1 MRLALPLVTASAGP
15 SSARHGAGP
24 QAEEPLVATFKMVK
38 PTDAHVVTLEV
49 VGSKRVSPNVVRVTL
64 GGEGM
69 DLFTPMGFDQWFR
82 LFLSRDDQD
91 ALSLPTRTSGMWYVQ
106 YLATPKARRPW
117 VRNYTVR
124 AVRPDLRE
132 LDVDFVVHGD
142 GGPASSFALTA
153 QPGDRVGLLD
163 QGVGYNPRV
172 PHDWTL
178 VVADETGLP
187 AVAGICESL
196 PDDARGLAIV
206 ELPDLADAQEFRVPA
221 GVELR
226 WVARHGAGSLDGGSH
241 DDVPGRLAL
250 EAVKAAELPT
260 GAVYAYAVGE
270 SSLATGVRRHLVNDR
285 GVPKT
290 AIDFVGY
297 WRHGHAASS

>member
-1 MRLALPLVTASAGP
+1 MAN
-15 SSARHGAGP
+15 
-24 QAEEPLVATFKMVK
+24 FKIVK
-38 PTDAHVVTLEV
+38 PADAHVLTLEV
-49 VGSKRVSPNVVRVTL
+49 VGSKRVSPHVVRVTL

-69 DLFTPMGFDQWFR
+69 DHFTPMGYDQWFR
-82 LFLSRDDQD
+82 LFLTRPDQD
-91 ALSLPTRTSGMWYVQ
+91 ALSLPTRSSGLWYVQ
-106 YLATPKARRPW
+106 YLATPRARRPF
-117 VRNYTVR
+117 VRSYTVR

-132 LDVDFVVHGD
+132 MDVDFVVHGD
-142 GGPASSFALTA
+142 EGPASRFALTA
-153 QPGDRVGLLD
+153 EPGERVGLLD

-172 PHDWTL
+172 AHDWTL

-206 ELPDLADAQEFRVPA
+206 EVPDLADVQDFRVPA

-226 WVARHGAGSLDGGSH
+226 WIARADGAPTAEVLADVPSADVPAADVPGADGGH
-241 DDVPGRLAL
+241 ALPGRLAL
-250 EAVKAAELPT
+250 DAVLAAELPS
-260 GAVYAYAVGE
+260 APVYAYAVGE
-270 SSLATGVRRHLVNDR
+270 SSLVTGVRRHLVNDR

-290 AIDFVGY
+290 HVDFVGY

>member
-1 MRLALPLVTASAGP
+1 M
-15 SSARHGAGP
+15 
-24 QAEEPLVATFKMVK
+24 ATFKTVK
-38 PTDAHVVTLEV
+38 PADAHVVTLSV
-49 VGSKRVSPNVVRVTL
+49 VGSKRVSPHVVRVTL
-64 GGEGM
+64 GGDDME
-69 DLFTPMGFDQWFR
+69 LFTPMGFDQWFR
-82 LFLSRDDQD
+82 LFLARDDQD
-91 ALSLPTRTSGMWYVQ
+91 SLRLPTRTSGMWYVQ

-124 AVRPDLRE
+124 AARPDLRE
-132 LDVDFVVHGD
+132 IDVDFVVHGD
-142 GGPASSFALTA
+142 AGPASSFALSA

-178 VVADETGLP
+178 VVTDETGLP

-206 ELPDLADAQEFRVPA
+206 EIPEAADAQDFRVPA

-226 WVARHGAGSLDGGSH
+226 WVVREGAAPAGTDAHELL
-241 DDVPGRLAL
+241 PGALAL
-250 EAVKAAELPT
+250 EAVRSADLSSGP
-260 GAVYAYAVGE
+260 VYAYAVGE
-270 SSLATGVRRHLVNDR
+270 SALATGVRRHLVNDR
-285 GVPKT
+285 GVPK
-290 AIDFVGY
+290 ANIDFVGY

>member
-1 MRLALPLVTASAGP
+1 
-15 SSARHGAGP
+15 
-24 QAEEPLVATFKMVK
+24 VANFQTVR
-38 PTDAHVVTLEV
+38 PADAHVLTLDV
-49 VGSKRVSPNVVRVTL
+49 VGTKRVSPNVVRVTL

-69 DLFTPMGFDQWFR
+69 DHFTPMGYDQWFR
-82 LFLSRDDQD
+82 LFLSRPDQD
-91 ALSLPTRTSGMWYVQ
+91 VLRLPTRSSGLWYVQ
-106 YLATPKARRPW
+106 YLATPRAKRPY

-124 AVRPDLRE
+124 AVRADLRE

-142 GGPASSFALTA
+142 EGPASRFALTA
-153 QPGDRVGLLD
+153 EPGERVGLLD

-172 PHDWTL
+172 EHDWTL

-196 PDDARGLAIV
+196 PDDARGLAVV
-206 ELPDLADAQEFRVPA
+206 EIPDAGDVQDFRVPD

-226 WVARHGAGSLDGGSH
+226 WVVRGDDAAAGTADAAHHAL
-241 DDVPGRLAL
+241 PGRLAL
-250 EAVKAAELPT
+250 DTVLGADLPA
-260 GAVYAYAVGE
+260 GPVYAYAVGE

-290 AIDFVGY
+290 HVDFVGY

>member
-1 MRLALPLVTASAGP
+1 MANFQTVRPA
-15 SSARHGAGP
+15 
-24 QAEEPLVATFKMVK
+24 
-38 PTDAHVVTLEV
+38 DAHVLTLDV
-49 VGSKRVSPNVVRVTL
+49 VGTKRVSPNVVRVTL

-69 DLFTPMGFDQWFR
+69 DHFTPMGYDQWFR
-82 LFLSRDDQD
+82 LFLSRPDQD
-91 ALSLPTRTSGMWYVQ
+91 VLRLPTRSSGLWYVQ
-106 YLATPKARRPW
+106 YLATPRAKRPY

-124 AVRPDLRE
+124 AVRADLRE

-142 GGPASSFALTA
+142 EGPASRFALTA
-153 QPGDRVGLLD
+153 EPGDRVGLLD

-172 PHDWTL
+172 EHDWTL

-196 PDDARGLAIV
+196 PDDARGLAVV
-206 ELPDLADAQEFRVPA
+206 EIPDAGDVQDFRVPD

-226 WVARHGAGSLDGGSH
+226 WVVRGDDAAAGTADAAHHAL
-241 DDVPGRLAL
+241 PGRLAL
-250 EAVKAAELPT
+250 DTVLGADLPA
-260 GAVYAYAVGE
+260 GPVYAYAVGE

-285 GVPKT
+285 GVPK
-290 AIDFVGY
+290 ANVDFVGY

>member
-1 MRLALPLVTASAGP
+1 M
-15 SSARHGAGP
+15 
-24 QAEEPLVATFKMVK
+24 ATFKTVK
-38 PTDAHVVTLEV
+38 PADAHVVTLSV
-49 VGSKRVSPNVVRVTL
+49 VGSKRVSPHVVRVTL
-64 GGEGM
+64 GGDDME
-69 DLFTPMGFDQWFR
+69 LFTPMGFDQWFR
-82 LFLSRDDQD
+82 LFLTRDDQD
-91 ALSLPTRTSGMWYVQ
+91 SLRLPTRTSGMWYVQ

-124 AVRPDLRE
+124 AARPDLRE
-132 LDVDFVVHGD
+132 IDVDFVVHGD
-142 GGPASSFALTA
+142 AGPASSFALSA

-178 VVADETGLP
+178 LVADETGLP

-206 ELPDLADAQEFRVPA
+206 EIPEAADAQDFRVPA

-226 WVARHGAGSLDGGSH
+226 WVVREGAAPAGTDAHELL
-241 DDVPGRLAL
+241 PGALAL
-250 EAVKAAELPT
+250 EAVRSADLSSGP
-260 GAVYAYAVGE
+260 VYAYAVGE
-270 SSLATGVRRHLVNDR
+270 SALATGVRRHLVNDR
-285 GVPKT
+285 GVPK
-290 AIDFVGY
+290 ANIDFVGY

>member
-1 MRLALPLVTASAGP
+1 M
-15 SSARHGAGP
+15 
-24 QAEEPLVATFKMVK
+24 ATFKMVK
-38 PTDAHVVTLEV
+38 PADAHVVTLSV

-64 GGEGM
+64 GGEDM

-82 LFLSRDDQD
+82 MFLARDDQES
-91 ALSLPTRTSGMWYVQ
+91 LRLPTRTSGMWYVQ

-124 AVRPDLRE
+124 AARPDLRE
-132 LDVDFVVHGD
+132 IDVDFVVHGEA
-142 GGPASSFALTA
+142 GPASSFALSA
-153 QPGDRVGLLD
+153 QPGDRVGVLD

-206 ELPDLADAQEFRVPA
+206 EIPEAADAQDFRVPA

-226 WVARHGAGSLDGGSH
+226 WVVREGSAPEGTDPHTLLPGA
-241 DDVPGRLAL
+241 LAL
-250 EAVKAAELPT
+250 EAVRSADLPS
-260 GAVYAYAVGE
+260 APVYAYAVGE
-270 SSLATGVRRHLVNDR
+270 STLATGVRRHLVNDR
-285 GVPKT
+285 GVPK
-290 AIDFVGY
+290 AHVDFVGY
-297 WRHGHAASS
+297 WRHGHAASA

>member
-1 MRLALPLVTASAGP
+1 
-15 SSARHGAGP
+15 
-24 QAEEPLVATFKMVK
+24 VATFKMVK

-69 DLFTPMGFDQWFR
+69 DQFTPMGFDQWFR
-82 LFLSRDDQD
+82 LFLARDDQD
-91 ALSLPTRTSGMWYVQ
+91 ALSLPTRTSGLWYVQ

-117 VRNYTVR
+117 VRSYTVR
-124 AVRPDLRE
+124 ATRPDLRE

-142 GGPASSFALTA
+142 GEGPASSFAQSA

-206 ELPDLADAQEFRVPA
+206 EVPEMADTQDFRVPA

-226 WVARHGAGSLDGGSH
+226 WIARDGHPVGQAVTDDGHGE
-241 DDVPGRLAL
+241 VPGRLAL
-250 EAVKAAELPT
+250 EAVRSAELPA
-260 GAVYAYAVGE
+260 GPVYAYAVGE

-290 AIDFVGY
+290 HVDFVGY
-297 WRHGHAASS
+297 WRHGQAASA

>member
-1 MRLALPLVTASAGP
+1 M
-15 SSARHGAGP
+15 
-24 QAEEPLVATFKMVK
+24 ATFKTVK
-38 PTDAHVVTLEV
+38 PADAHVVTLSV
-49 VGSKRVSPNVVRVTL
+49 VGSKRVSPHVVRVTL
-64 GGEGM
+64 GGDDME
-69 DLFTPMGFDQWFR
+69 LFTPMGFDQWFR
-82 LFLSRDDQD
+82 LFLARDDQD
-91 ALSLPTRTSGMWYVQ
+91 SLRLPTRTSGMWYVQ

-124 AVRPDLRE
+124 AARPDLRE
-132 LDVDFVVHGD
+132 IDVDFVVHGD
-142 GGPASSFALTA
+142 AGPASSFALSA

-178 VVADETGLP
+178 LVADETGLP

-206 ELPDLADAQEFRVPA
+206 EIPEAADAQDFRVPA

-226 WVARHGAGSLDGGSH
+226 WVVREGAAPAGTDAHELL
-241 DDVPGRLAL
+241 PGALAL
-250 EAVKAAELPT
+250 EAVRSADLSSGP
-260 GAVYAYAVGE
+260 VYAYAVGE
-270 SSLATGVRRHLVNDR
+270 SALATGVRRHLVNDR
-285 GVPKT
+285 GVPK
-290 AIDFVGY
+290 ANIDFVGY

>member
-1 MRLALPLVTASAGP
+1 
-15 SSARHGAGP
+15 
-24 QAEEPLVATFKMVK
+24 VATFKMVK
-38 PTDAHVVTLEV
+38 PADAHVVTLSV

-64 GGEGM
+64 GGEGT

-82 LFLSRDDQD
+82 MFLARDDQD
-91 ALSLPTRTSGMWYVQ
+91 SLRLPTRTSGMWYVQ

-124 AVRPDLRE
+124 AARPDLRE
-132 LDVDFVVHGD
+132 IDVDFVVHGD
-142 GGPASSFALTA
+142 AGPASSFALSA

-206 ELPDLADAQEFRVPA
+206 EIPEAADAQDFRVPA

-226 WVARHGAGSLDGGSH
+226 WVVREGAAPVGTDPHALL
-241 DDVPGRLAL
+241 PGALAL
-250 EAVKAAELPT
+250 EAVRSADLPS
-260 GAVYAYAVGE
+260 GPVYAYAVGE
-270 SSLATGVRRHLVNDR
+270 SALATGVRRHLVNDR
-285 GVPKT
+285 GVPK
-290 AIDFVGY
+290 ANIDFVGY

>member
-1 MRLALPLVTASAGP
+1 M
-15 SSARHGAGP
+15 
-24 QAEEPLVATFKMVK
+24 ATFTMVK
-38 PTDAHVVTLEV
+38 PADPHVVTLSV

-64 GGEGM
+64 GGE
-69 DLFTPMGFDQWFR
+69 DLDHFTPMGFDQWFR
-82 LFLSRDDQD
+82 LFLARDDQD
-91 ALSLPTRTSGMWYVQ
+91 SLRLPTRTSGLWYVQ

-124 AVRPDLRE
+124 AARPDLRE
-132 LDVDFVVHGD
+132 IDVDFVVHGD
-142 GGPASSFALTA
+142 AGPASSFALSA
-153 QPGDRVGLLD
+153 QPGDRVGVLD

-206 ELPDLADAQEFRVPA
+206 EIPEAADAQEFRVPA

-226 WVARHGAGSLDGGSH
+226 WVVREGAAPAGADPHALL
-241 DDVPGRLAL
+241 PGALAL
-250 EAVKAAELPT
+250 EVVRSADLPS
-260 GAVYAYAVGE
+260 GPVYAYAVGE
-270 SSLATGVRRHLVNDR
+270 STLATGVRRHLVNDR

-290 AIDFVGY
+290 HVDFVGY